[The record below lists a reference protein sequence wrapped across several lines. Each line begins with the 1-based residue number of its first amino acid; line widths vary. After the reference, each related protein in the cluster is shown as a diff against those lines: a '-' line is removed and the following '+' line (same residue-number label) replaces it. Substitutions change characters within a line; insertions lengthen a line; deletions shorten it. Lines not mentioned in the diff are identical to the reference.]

1 MNYLITIPAR
11 LKSTRLPN
19 KPLIKIKGKEILLR
33 TYERFL
39 SAIKDSKKIVVA
51 TDHEIIYNFCLQ
63 NNIQVIMTSESC
75 LTGTDR
81 ICEVANKFPADVYIN
96 VQGDE
101 PVLNPKDLIKL
112 IKFVKKDPSK
122 IYNGYAEIEDKKNYY
137 SPNIPKVIFHPKTKL
152 LMYIS
157 RAAIPSDKTFNFV
170 KAWKQVCIYAYPRNA
185 LRAFSLS
192 KKTPLED
199 IEDIEILRFLELGYE
214 VKMISLSGSGI
225 AVDVPEDIKKVET
238 YLDEN

>member
-33 TYERFL
+33 TYERCL

-157 RAAIPSDKTFNFV
+157 RTVIPSDKTFNFV

-185 LRAFSLS
+185 LRAFL
-192 KKTPLED
+192 
-199 IEDIEILRFLELGYE
+199 
-214 VKMISLSGSGI
+214 
-225 AVDVPEDIKKVET
+225 
-238 YLDEN
+238 

>member
-33 TYERFL
+33 TYERCL

-81 ICEVANKFPADVYIN
+81 I
-96 VQGDE
+96 
-101 PVLNPKDLIKL
+101 
-112 IKFVKKDPSK
+112 
-122 IYNGYAEIEDKKNYY
+122 
-137 SPNIPKVIFHPKTKL
+137 
-152 LMYIS
+152 
-157 RAAIPSDKTFNFV
+157 
-170 KAWKQVCIYAYPRNA
+170 
-185 LRAFSLS
+185 
-192 KKTPLED
+192 
-199 IEDIEILRFLELGYE
+199 
-214 VKMISLSGSGI
+214 
-225 AVDVPEDIKKVET
+225 
-238 YLDEN
+238 